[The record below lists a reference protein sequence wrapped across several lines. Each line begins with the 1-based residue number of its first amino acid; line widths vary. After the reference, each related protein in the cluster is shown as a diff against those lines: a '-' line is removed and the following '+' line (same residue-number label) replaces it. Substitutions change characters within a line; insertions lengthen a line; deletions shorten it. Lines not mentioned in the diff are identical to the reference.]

1 VTLAALVRE
10 PPSWGSGQPIGLGDW
25 RLVVEIVMPDN
36 PGSIYGTATYGSSE
50 YTDPAW
56 VDVTDWVRGL
66 EWTRG
71 ADEPFGRPRIGEL
84 SVTLD
89 DRGGIFSPW
98 STSTTIGPSVRMA
111 PGAVIRVGCI
121 SRDYDVT
128 VEHTGPSWLAW
139 LPQFCGIVDSWT
151 TGLVGNNLPDEVSPS
166 TTGDRWVTIRAY
178 ETLRAVSEID
188 ANALPGVVGYG
199 ETVPVRIQRLL
210 DAANWQFGE
219 VLDDARSLR
228 ATTIDY
234 RLQST
239 DMADNRLAECYLTA
253 DSAGVVVRTD
263 RTGRVIVC
271 DPGDMAPFRVADLTA
286 FEATP
291 GVWPLLD
298 LSWCDRMAQYGE
310 PWLVSSLSPSLDYAG
325 TTRQPAIGFDW
336 REWVGDDDTFFPIFG
351 VRFVPYDRDTVE
363 IANDDSSIINDAR
376 LAVVGGTQQ
385 VQVDDESTWRF
396 GRKSLARGDLLGVDD
411 GSALA
416 VAERVVRDRSSSAL
430 RWERMDISTS
440 DRGESVWLMML
451 AVDVGVAAFAF
462 PPDGAEGYLGRRLA
476 FGRVRSFTHR
486 VTPRVAGARVTWQT
500 SVSMDTTQTVQ

>member
-1 VTLAALVRE
+1 
-10 PPSWGSGQPIGLGDW
+10 
-25 RLVVEIVMPDN
+25 MPDN

-50 YTDPAW
+50 YTDPVW

-178 ETLRAVSEID
+178 EALRAVSEID

-219 VLDDARSLR
+219 IIDDARSLR
-228 ATTIDY
+228 TTTTDY

-239 DMADNRLAECYLTA
+239 DMADNRLAECYLAA

-271 DPGDMAPFRVADLTA
+271 DPQNMAPYRVADLRA

-291 GVWPLLD
+291 GVWPLMD
-298 LSWCDRMAQYGE
+298 LSWCDRENDGE
-310 PWLVSSLSPSLDYAG
+310 PWLATSLSPSLDHAG

-336 REWVGDDDTFFPIFG
+336 REWVGGSDGVFTTLG

-363 IANDDSSIINDAR
+363 IANDDSSIVNDVR
-376 LAVVGGTQQ
+376 LSVVGGTQQ
-385 VQVDDESTWRF
+385 VVVDEESTWRF
-396 GRKSLARGDLLGVDD
+396 GRKTLARGDLLGISDD
-411 GSALA
+411 SALQ
-416 VAERVVRDRSSSAL
+416 VADRIAIDRARSAL

-440 DRGESVWLMML
+440 DRSDETWLVMM

-462 PPDGAEGYLGRRLA
+462 PPDGVVGRSGRRLA

-486 VTPRVAGARVTWQT
+486 VTPRVAGAQVTWQT
-500 SVSMDTTQTVQ
+500 SVSMDTALTIDTI